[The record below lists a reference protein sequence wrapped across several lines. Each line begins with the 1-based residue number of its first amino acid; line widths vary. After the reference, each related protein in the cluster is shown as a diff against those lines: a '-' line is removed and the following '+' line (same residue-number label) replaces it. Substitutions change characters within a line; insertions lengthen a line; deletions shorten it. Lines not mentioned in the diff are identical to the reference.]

1 MMDKVRADLHVHTCL
16 SPCGDDQMR
25 ATAIVEQAGRA
36 GLDMI
41 GICDHNSAENASAVM
56 SAGARTG
63 LPVIPGM
70 EVTSREEVHILGLFR
85 ATEGL
90 MDLQEVVYE
99 NLPGENDQDVF
110 GSQLVI
116 DDRDCVVGT
125 NNKLLIGATTLAV
138 EQVVGAIHQFGGL
151 AIASHID
158 RERFGIIGQLGFI
171 PEGLGLDAVEVASA
185 SLSEWDYAYP
195 VVASSDA
202 HYLKDVG
209 RNSTCFLVAET
220 SFDEIARAL
229 NFEGGRRIIT
239 EEMEDLSLH
248 ILDVAENSIMASAG
262 RIEIRIDEDQTKD
275 LLTLDISDDGRG
287 MDEETLKNAL
297 DPFFTT
303 RKTRRVGL
311 GLSLLAQAARQSGG
325 TMDVISQP
333 QKGTSVRATFRLSH
347 PDCKPMGDIAQTM
360 QTLVVAHPE
369 IDFVLELKTN
379 GSIYRFD
386 SREIEKR

>member
-1 MMDKVRADLHVHTCL
+1 MMDKVKADLHVHTCL

-25 ATAIVEQAGRA
+25 ATAIVEQAGKA

-41 GICDHNSAENASAVM
+41 GICDHNSAENVSAVM
-56 SAGARTG
+56 SAGERTG

-70 EVTSREEVHILGLFR
+70 EVTSREEVHILGLFQ

-90 MDLQEVVYE
+90 MDLQAVVYE
-99 NLPGENDQDVF
+99 NLPGENDQEAF

-116 DDRDCVVGT
+116 DERDCVVGT

-171 PEGLGLDAVEVASA
+171 PEGLGLDAVEVTNA
-185 SLSEWDYAYP
+185 SLREWDYAYP

-202 HYLKDVG
+202 HYLEDVG
-209 RNSTCFLVAET
+209 RKSTCFMVEEV
-220 SFDEIARAL
+220 SFDEIAKSL

-239 EEMEDLSLH
+239 GEMEDLSLH
-248 ILDVAENSIMASAG
+248 ILDIAENSIMASAG
-262 RIEIRIDEDQTKD
+262 KIEIKIDEDQAND
-275 LLTLDISDDGRG
+275 LLTLEISDDGRG

-303 RKTRRVGL
+303 RTTRRVGL
-311 GLSLLAQAARQSGG
+311 GLSLLAQAAREGGG
-325 TMDVISQP
+325 TMDISSRP
-333 QKGTSVRATFRLSH
+333 HEGTLIRATFRLSH
-347 PDCKPMGDIAQTM
+347 PDCKPMGDIAETM
-360 QTLVVAHPE
+360 RTLVVAHPE
-369 IDFVLELKTN
+369 IDFVFEQKIN
-379 GSIYRFD
+379 SSIYRFD
-386 SREIEKR
+386 SRETKKR

>member
-1 MMDKVRADLHVHTCL
+1 MMGKVRADLHVHTCL

-25 ATAIVEQAGRA
+25 ATAIVEQAGKA

-41 GICDHNSAENASAVM
+41 GICDHNSAENVSAVM
-56 SAGARTG
+56 SAGARAG
-63 LPVIPGM
+63 LAVIPGM
-70 EVTSREEVHILGLFR
+70 EVTSREEVHILGLFG

-90 MDLQEVVYE
+90 IDLQRIVYE
-99 NLPGENDQDVF
+99 NLPGENDQEAF

-116 DDRDCVVGT
+116 DERDCVVGT

-171 PEGLGLDAVEVASA
+171 PEGLGLDGVEVANA
-185 SLSEWDYAYP
+185 SLREWDYAYP

-202 HYLKDVG
+202 HYLEDVG
-209 RNSTCFLVAET
+209 RNSTCFVVEEA

-239 EEMEDLSLH
+239 GEMEDLSLH
-248 ILDVAENSIMASAG
+248 ILDIAENSIMASAG
-262 RIEIRIDEDQTKD
+262 RIEIRIDEDPAND
-275 LLTLDISDDGRG
+275 LLTLEISDNGRG
-287 MDEETLKNAL
+287 MDEETLKKAL

-303 RKTRRVGL
+303 RTTRRVGL

-325 TMDVISQP
+325 TMDVSSRP
-333 QKGTSVRATFRLSH
+333 QKGTVVRATFCLSH
-347 PDCKPMGDIAQTM
+347 PDCKPIGDIAETM
-360 QTLVVAHPE
+360 RTLVVAHPE
-369 IDFVLELKTN
+369 IDFVFEQKTN

-386 SREIEKR
+386 SREIE

>member
-1 MMDKVRADLHVHTCL
+1 MMGKIRADLHMHTCL
-16 SPCGDDQMR
+16 SPCGDGQMR
-25 ATAIVEQAGRA
+25 ATAIVEQAGKA

-56 SAGARTG
+56 SAGARRG
-63 LPVIPGM
+63 LAVIPGM

-85 ATEGL
+85 TTEGL
-90 MDLQEVVYE
+90 MGLQDVVYE
-99 NLPGENDQDVF
+99 NLPGENDQEAF
-110 GSQLVI
+110 GSQLVV
-116 DDRDCVVGT
+116 DEKDCVVGT

-171 PEGLGLDAVEVASA
+171 PEGLGLDAVEVANS
-185 SLSEWDYAYP
+185 SLREWDYAYP

-202 HYLKDVG
+202 HCLEDVG
-209 RNSTCFLVAET
+209 RNSTCFLVEET

-229 NFEGGRRIIT
+229 NSEGGGRIIT
-239 EEMEDLSLH
+239 AEMEDLSLH
-248 ILDVAENSIMASAG
+248 ILDIAENSISASAQ
-262 RIEIRIDEDQTKD
+262 RIEIRIDEDQAED
-275 LLTLDISDDGRG
+275 LLTLEISDDGRG
-287 MDEETLKNAL
+287 MDEQMLKKAL

-311 GLSLLAQAARQSGG
+311 GLSLLAQAARESGG
-325 TMDVISQP
+325 TMDVTSQP

-360 QTLVVAHPE
+360 HTLVVAHPE

-379 GSIYRFD
+379 DSINRFD

>member
-1 MMDKVRADLHVHTCL
+1 MDKIRADLHMHTCL

-25 ATAIVEQAGRA
+25 ATAIVRQAAKA

-41 GICDHNSAENASAVM
+41 GICDHNSAENAGAVM
-56 SAGARTG
+56 SAGERAG
-63 LPVIPGM
+63 LAVIPGM
-70 EVTSREEVHILGLFR
+70 EVTSREEVHILGLFP
-85 ATEGL
+85 AAEGL
-90 MDLQEVVYE
+90 MDLQHVVYE
-99 NLPGENDQDVF
+99 NLPGENDQEAF

-116 DDRDCVVGT
+116 DDKDRVVGT
-125 NNKLLIGATTLAV
+125 NNKLLIGATTLTV

-171 PEGLGLDAVEVASA
+171 PEGLGLDAVEVADA
-185 SLSEWDYAYP
+185 SLREWDYAYP

-202 HYLKDVG
+202 HYLEDVG
-209 RNSTCFLVAET
+209 RNST
-220 SFDEIARAL
+220 SFEVEDASFEEIARAL
-229 NFEGGRRIIT
+229 KFEGGRRIIT

-262 RIEIRIDEDQTKD
+262 KIEIKITEDKEND
-275 LLTLDISDDGRG
+275 LLTIEISDDGKG
-287 MDEETLKNAL
+287 MDAETLKKAL

-311 GLSLLAQAARQSGG
+311 GLSMLAQAARESGG
-325 TMDVISQP
+325 KMDVSSQP
-333 QKGTSVRATFRLSH
+333 NEGTVVRATFRLSH
-347 PDCKPMGDIAQTM
+347 PDCKPMGDIAETVR
-360 QTLVVAHPE
+360 TLVVAHPE
-369 IDFVLELKTN
+369 IDFVFEHKSN

-386 SREIEKR
+386 SREIKKR

>member
-1 MMDKVRADLHVHTCL
+1 MMVKIRADLHMHTCL

-25 ATAIVEQAGRA
+25 ATAIVKQAGKA

-41 GICDHNSAENASAVM
+41 GICDHNSAENTSAVM

-63 LPVIPGM
+63 LSVIPGM
-70 EVTSREEVHILGLFR
+70 EVTSREEVHVLGLFR

-90 MDLQEVVYE
+90 MDLQDVIYE
-99 NLPGENDQDVF
+99 NLPGENDPEAF

-125 NNKLLIGATTLAV
+125 NSRLLIGATTLAV
-138 EQVVGAIHQFGGL
+138 EQVVGSIHQFGGL

-171 PEGLGLDAVEVASA
+171 PEGLGLDAMEVANA
-185 SLSEWDYAYP
+185 SLREWDYAYP
-195 VVASSDA
+195 VVTSSDA
-202 HYLKDVG
+202 HYLEDIG
-209 RNSTCFLVAET
+209 RNSTCFMVEEA

-239 EEMEDLSLH
+239 AEMEDLSLH
-248 ILDVAENSIMASAG
+248 ILDIAENSIMASAG
-262 RIEIRIDEDQTKD
+262 RIEIRIDEDQAND
-275 LLTLDISDDGRG
+275 LLTLEISDDGRG
-287 MDEETLKNAL
+287 MDEQALKNVL

-311 GLSLLAQAARQSGG
+311 GLSLLSQAAREAGG
-325 TMDVISQP
+325 SMEVNSSP
-333 QKGTSVRATFRLSH
+333 GKGTNVRATFRLSH
-347 PDCKPMGDIAQTM
+347 PDCKPMGDIAETIR
-360 QTLVVAHPE
+360 TLVVAHPE
-369 IDFVLELKTN
+369 IDFVFEQKTN
-379 GSIYRFD
+379 DSIYRFD
-386 SREIEKR
+386 SREIKRR

>member
-1 MMDKVRADLHVHTCL
+1 MMGKVRADLHVHTCL

-25 ATAIVEQAGRA
+25 ATAIVEQAGKA

-41 GICDHNSAENASAVM
+41 GICDHNSAENVSAVM

-63 LPVIPGM
+63 LAVIPGM
-70 EVTSREEVHILGLFR
+70 EVTSREEVHILGLFG

-90 MDLQEVVYE
+90 MDLQNVVYE
-99 NLPGENDQDVF
+99 NLPGENDQEAF

-116 DDRDCVVGT
+116 DETDCVVGT
-125 NNKLLIGATTLAV
+125 NNKLLIGATTLSV

-171 PEGLGLDAVEVASA
+171 PEGLGLDAVEVSNA
-185 SLSEWDYAYP
+185 SLREWDYAYP

-202 HYLKDVG
+202 HYLEDVG
-209 RNSTCFLVAET
+209 RNSTCFVVEEA

-239 EEMEDLSLH
+239 GEMEDLSLH
-248 ILDVAENSIMASAG
+248 ILDIAENSIMASAG
-262 RIEIRIDEDQTKD
+262 RIEIRIDEDPAND
-275 LLTLDISDDGRG
+275 LLTLEISDNGRG
-287 MDEETLKNAL
+287 MDEETLKKAL

-303 RKTRRVGL
+303 RTTRRVGL

-325 TMDVISQP
+325 TMDVTSRP
-333 QKGTSVRATFRLSH
+333 QKATVARATFCLSH
-347 PDCKPMGDIAQTM
+347 PDCKPTGATAETM
-360 QTLVVAHPE
+360 RTLAVAHPV
-369 IDFVLELKTN
+369 IDLVFEQKTN

-386 SREIEKR
+386 WRELQ